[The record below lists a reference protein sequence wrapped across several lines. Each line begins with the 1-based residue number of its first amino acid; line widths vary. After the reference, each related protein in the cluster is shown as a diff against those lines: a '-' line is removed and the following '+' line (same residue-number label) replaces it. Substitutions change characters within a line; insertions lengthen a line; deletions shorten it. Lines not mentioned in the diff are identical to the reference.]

1 MDRSTVTLDRIRT
14 FVRVAERGSLSAV
27 AREIGA
33 GQSTITRQLNEL
45 EEAVGVPLLTRTTRR
60 VALTDEG
67 QRYYANCLNILRL
80 VEQANDEAVTDRS
93 APAGN
98 IRISCTSAFGILH
111 VSRLLF
117 DFQDLYPAIGLD
129 FSLTD
134 ARVDL
139 VREGVDI
146 AMRLG
151 PLDDS
156 AMKLHALGMSRR
168 ILVAAPS
175 YLRKVARPETP
186 EDLARLETIRMTN
199 VAGSDSLELTGA
211 KDDRQVARLSGMFR
225 VDHGLAA
232 RQALLAGRGIGPAH
246 MWLVD
251 DLIRSGELEVLLPDY
266 ALPPVPLS
274 MLIVPE
280 RSGITRVRLLV
291 DFLAE
296 RVRDI
301 PGIE

>member
-1 MDRSTVTLDRIRT
+1 MRT

-199 VAGSDSLELTGA
+199 VAGSDALELTGA

>member
-1 MDRSTVTLDRIRT
+1 MRT

-139 VREGVDI
+139 VSEGVDI

-199 VAGSDSLELTGA
+199 VAGSDALELTGA

>member
-1 MDRSTVTLDRIRT
+1 MRT

-80 VEQANDEAVTDRS
+80 VEQANDVAVTDRS

-199 VAGSDSLELTGA
+199 VAGSDALELTGA

-246 MWLVD
+246 TWLVD

-266 ALPPVPLS
+266 ALPRVPLS